1 MLNFVWW
8 RYSLRR
14 QERHVLT
21 LYVTVFDVACLVSRK
36 YAVAELAEAQDSKPE
51 SLGFY
56 SQRVFEIFHWRSFPG
71 TTMAVK

>member
-1 MLNFVWW
+1 MLNCVWW

-21 LYVTVFDVACLVSRK
+21 WYVTLFYVACLVSGK
-36 YAVAELAEAQDSKPE
+36 YAVTELTEAQDYKPE

-56 SQRVFEIFHWRSFPG
+56 SQRDFEIFQWRSFPG